1 MADGNNLA
9 HGKGSISTKAI
20 ENIRPNVTGS
30 KNYLLIYFYLKL
42 KIERPGKKKK
52 QNPVLLGL
60 MYKSFLRPYR
70 RDFFF
75 LLLVNL
81 IYFYVSSE
89 AALKL
94 HTKITS
100 NKKKVHA
107 SR

>member
-1 MADGNNLA
+1 MA

-20 ENIRPNVTGS
+20 ENIRPNITGS

-42 KIERPGKKKK
+42 KVERPGKKNPKK
-52 QNPVLLGL
+52 PVLLGL

-89 AALKL
+89 AAVKL

>member
-75 LLLVNL
+75 LLVNL

-89 AALKL
+89 AAVKL
-94 HTKITS
+94 HTKITF
-100 NKKKVHA
+100 NKKKAHA

>member
-1 MADGNNLA
+1 MA

-42 KIERPGKKKK
+42 KVERPGKKKTK
-52 QNPVLLGL
+52 KPVLLGL

-89 AALKL
+89 AAVEL
-94 HTKITS
+94 HTKITF